1 MKRHLDQDSAQ
12 SGLDPF
18 ELLRRILAFS
28 PASATYSHHSSGN
41 VKIAQMADK
50 EHFELLIRNVDAWN
64 RWRADNPKVKP
75 DLTYAVMRGANLPLV
90 NLSWAQLREAD
101 LVLANLRGADLRHAD
116 LSGANLV
123 GARLMGV
130 DLAHANICGA
140 DLSTAEDLTE
150 EQLRETYGDVLTK
163 LPEGLHAPKKW
174 ARKEPKRRTAEK
186 SG

>member
-1 MKRHLDQDSAQ
+1 
-12 SGLDPF
+12 
-18 ELLRRILAFS
+18 
-28 PASATYSHHSSGN
+28 
-41 VKIAQMADK
+41 MADNQ
-50 EHFELLIRNVDAWN
+50 HFELLMRDVDAWN

-75 DLTYAVMRGANLPLV
+75 DLTFAVMRGANLALA
-90 NLSWAQLREAD
+90 NLAGAQLHEAD

-150 EQLRETYGDVLTK
+150 EQLRQTKGDTFTK
-163 LPEGLHAPKKW
+163 LPDELRAPQNWAPK
-174 ARKEPKRRTAEK
+174 ETKRRAASK
-186 SG
+186 GR

>member
-1 MKRHLDQDSAQ
+1 VADKDQY
-12 SGLDPF
+12 
-18 ELLRRILAFS
+18 ELLMR
-28 PASATYSHHSSGN
+28 
-41 VKIAQMADK
+41 D
-50 EHFELLIRNVDAWN
+50 VDAWN
-64 RWRADNPKVKP
+64 QWRGDNPKVKP
-75 DLTYAVMRGANLPLV
+75 DLAYAVMRGANLSLV

-150 EQLRETYGDVLTK
+150 EQLSEAHGDASTK
-163 LPEGLHAPKKW
+163 LPEELHAPENW
-174 ARKEPKRRTAEK
+174 APKYPKRKTK
-186 SG
+186 TKNP

>member
-1 MKRHLDQDSAQ
+1 
-12 SGLDPF
+12 
-18 ELLRRILAFS
+18 
-28 PASATYSHHSSGN
+28 
-41 VKIAQMADK
+41 VADK
-50 EHFELLIRNVDAWN
+50 EHFELLMRDVDAWN

-75 DLTYAVMRGANLPLV
+75 DLAYAVMRGADLTLA

-101 LVLANLRGADLRHAD
+101 LVLTNLRGADLRHAD

-150 EQLRETYGDVLTK
+150 EQLRKTHGNVLTK
-163 LPEGLHAPKKW
+163 LPEEVPAPKNW
-174 ARKEPKRRTAEK
+174 TAKEPKRRTADK
-186 SG
+186 GR